1 MLPQSDV
8 LILAPIAGGREDEL
22 RQLLE
27 QLNQR
32 PGLAD
37 PMNPLVPFG
46 TFDRLHLARLM
57 ILADPAPDDIRVYDL
72 PPTPF
77 PPSLALFADC
87 DGPADEFIVE
97 LARHADGG
105 LRRMLACC
113 VGFDANTDVLRFMRE
128 HLQPSAAAYVNWIGR
143 TVRQIREEA
152 ALREALT
159 DYLDANA
166 PALTNEPPSQIHRL
180 LRDFVDTQLKSGT
193 LTLTP
198 PEPTPV
204 SWRVRDAIHLL
215 GVPLLL
221 ILASPF
227 LIIYLPFFLWQLR
240 RHETHDPE
248 ISPRP
253 DPGHRA
259 GIAAREDHDVTNPYI
274 VCGYL
279 KPGWFRLSIAVF
291 LLWLVDYGAR
301 HIFNRGHLARV
312 QTIHFAR
319 WVFLNN
325 RKQMFFASNYDGSLE
340 AYMDDFI
347 NKVGWGLNLLFSNGV
362 GYPRTDWLIRGG
374 AGNEQKFKYFIHRH
388 QIPVQV
394 WYKAYPGLT
403 AFDLL
408 RNARLR
414 EGLQRPSMT
423 DVEIRE
429 WLALL

>member
-1 MLPQSDV
+1 MLPQSDI

-27 QLNQR
+27 QLNQH

-37 PMNPLVPFG
+37 PINPLVPFG

-57 ILADPAPDDIRVYDL
+57 ILADPAPDDIRVYGL
-72 PPTPF
+72 PPTSF

-87 DGPADEFIVE
+87 DGPADEFLAE
-97 LARHADGG
+97 LALRAEGG
-105 LRRMLACC
+105 LRRLLACC
-113 VGFDANTDVLRFMRE
+113 VGFDATTDVLRFMRE

-152 ALREALT
+152 ALREMLT

-166 PALTNEPPSQIHRL
+166 AQLANETPSGIHHRL
-180 LRDFVDTQLKSGT
+180 ADFVDAQLKSGA
-193 LTLTP
+193 LNLTP
-198 PEPTPV
+198 TEPTPAG
-204 SWRVRDAIHLL
+204 WRVRNAIHLL

-227 LIIYLPFFLWQLR
+227 LIVYLPFFLWQLR

-248 ISPRP
+248 ILPRP
-253 DPGHRA
+253 DARHRA
-259 GIAAREDHDVTNPYI
+259 AIAAREDHDVTNPYI

-301 HIFNRGHLARV
+301 HIYNRGHLARV

-362 GYPRTDWLIRGG
+362 GYPRTDWLIQGG